1 MTMMMR
7 RRRRMEDQ
15 KSRTRGY
22 LRHCSWRMESPTRIT
37 NWSEIGRLHS
47 EQEAWLMSGITLLKT
62 DPFSQQSLSSS
73 SSPSNCLIVQ
83 CPPTSPPPTTTSP
96 SLSFPSATAFCQAAA
111 ALINDLINFLRQKQ
125 KAAGGRAMM
134 DVQVPIN

>member
-7 RRRRMEDQ
+7 RKRRMDGD
-15 KSRTRGY
+15 KGLRRRGY

-62 DPFSQQSLSSS
+62 DPFSQESLSSA
-73 SSPSNCLIVQ
+73 SSPSRCLIVHQ
-83 CPPTSPPPTTTSP
+83 LSSPPPTSH
-96 SLSFPSATAFCQAAA
+96 SLSFPSATAFCQLAAA
-111 ALINDLINFLRQKQ
+111 APINDLINFLWQKE
-125 KAAGGRAMM
+125 KAAGGRVMM
-134 DVQVPIN
+134 DVQGPIN

>member
-1 MTMMMR
+1 MTLMTTQMR
-7 RRRRMEDQ
+7 MN
-15 KSRTRGY
+15 KVFRTRGY

-62 DPFSQQSLSSS
+62 DPFAQESPSSS
-73 SSPSNCLIVQ
+73 SSPSKCLIVRLH
-83 CPPTSPPPTTTSP
+83 PAPDTSSPPPTSH

-111 ALINDLINFLRQKQ
+111 APINDLINFLWQNRKS
-125 KAAGGRAMM
+125 GRWPSNDGCSGA
-134 DVQVPIN
+134 N